1 MWIYIIFTYSHTEFL
16 LNPGLER
23 CWPPD
28 PQNKVYRSAAR
39 WRFQSRPERH
49 MPRGKGEGRDAGT
62 GQENTTPGNISHL
75 EERPVPEHRMYR
87 ARLKGG
93 PGSLNTTQAN
103 PFNLE
108 PAF

>member
-1 MWIYIIFTYSHTEFL
+1 MLQGGDFNLDQKDTC
-16 LNPGLER
+16 PG
-23 CWPPD
+23 
-28 PQNKVYRSAAR
+28 
-39 WRFQSRPERH
+39 
-49 MPRGKGEGRDAGT
+49 GKGEGRDAGT

-75 EERPVPEHRMYR
+75 EEQTVPEHRMYR

-93 PGSLNTTQAN
+93 PGLLNTTQAN